1 MYVNKRVIMNL
12 KETKEYKKID
22 ERLDENILQMFKEL
36 GVKSPTKSKIQKC
49 KDSFIEMFVD
59 VDRMKSLIIEHTSNE
74 LMKKFNQ
81 SPHLLKLIKNK
92 KNNGEE
98 FYL

>member
-1 MYVNKRVIMNL
+1 MNL

-36 GVKSPTKSKIQKC
+36 GMKSPTKKKLQNC
-49 KDSFIEMFVD
+49 KNTFIEMFVD
-59 VDRMKSLIIEHTSNE
+59 VDRLKGLIIEHTSNE
-74 LMKKFNQ
+74 LMKVFNQ
-81 SPHLLKLIKNK
+81 SPHLQKMIKDK
-92 KNNGEE
+92 KEKGEE

>member
-1 MYVNKRVIMNL
+1 MKCGCEMELR
-12 KETKEYKKID
+12 ETKEYKKID
-22 ERLDENILQMFKEL
+22 ERLDENIIQMFKEL
-36 GVKSPTKSKIQKC
+36 GMKSPSKSKIQKC

-59 VDRMKSLIIEHTSNE
+59 VDRLKSLIIEYTSNE

-81 SPHLLKLIKNK
+81 SPHLLKMIKDK
-92 KNNGEE
+92 KVNGEE